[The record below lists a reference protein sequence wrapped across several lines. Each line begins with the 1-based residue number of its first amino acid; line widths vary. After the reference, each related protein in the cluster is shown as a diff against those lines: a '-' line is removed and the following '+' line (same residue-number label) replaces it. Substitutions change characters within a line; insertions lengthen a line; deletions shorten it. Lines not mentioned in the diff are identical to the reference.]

1 MSALQLDRTDRQ
13 YIATSTVFATFS
25 KPVTDDHL
33 PASPD
38 GNIMDVNV
46 SAFQSSIDG
55 LLSASR

>member
-1 MSALQLDRTDRQ
+1 M
-13 YIATSTVFATFS
+13 FATFS
-25 KPVTDDHL
+25 KPMTDDHL

-55 LLSASR
+55 LLSAARYV